1 MGRGYWLPPADE
13 NLAACDGF
21 YIEAEAVYTGDPY
34 DDWEKFINTLSVKLS
49 YREKTLEKICA
60 WKPCGAGQSRYVVL
74 RNRHVDI
81 IADDADGYVAVYAVI
96 PEDCEYPGFAKRSFP
111 QYVSLLQKVLTD
123 MYPGSIRKRIN
134 SQHIQAVG

>member
-1 MGRGYWLPPADE
+1 MFESPDLYMDDLLGILAIEKIRYDLSLIHIYWRPPAYE

-81 IADDADGYVAVYAVI
+81 IADDADGYVAVYAL
-96 PEDCEYPGFAKRSFP
+96 
-111 QYVSLLQKVLTD
+111 SL
-123 MYPGSIRKRIN
+123 I
-134 SQHIQAVG
+134 HI